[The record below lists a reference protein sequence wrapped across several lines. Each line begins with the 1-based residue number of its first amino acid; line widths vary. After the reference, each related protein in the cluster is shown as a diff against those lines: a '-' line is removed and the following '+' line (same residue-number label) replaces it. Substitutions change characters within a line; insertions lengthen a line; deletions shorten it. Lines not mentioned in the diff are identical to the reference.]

1 MRAPMRERMMTERMM
16 TQRMIRTMASVLVIS
31 IRFR

>member
-1 MRAPMRERMMTERMM
+1 MKAPMRERMMTERMM